1 MRLKPLVGIFWGV
14 RWSGAIVLI
23 FDKTDLDAAEPYGE
37 FLTHPKGHYEFWE
50 ELRKEGV
57 GPLKRRGWPAMLLSY
72 EYEQWPRGRI
82 VYNTKT
88 NFFTLYADRKLQ
100 SGAIIQRIIS
110 EFGLASENCAVQSD
124 PHYRSTETL

>member
-1 MRLKPLVGIFWGV
+1 MIN
-14 RWSGAIVLI
+14 
-23 FDKTDLDAAEPYGE
+23 DKTDLSNAEPYGE

-50 ELRKEGV
+50 ELRRGGAE
-57 GPLKRRGWPAMLLSY
+57 PLKRRGWPTTILAY

-100 SGAIIQRIIS
+100 SPAIINQIIS